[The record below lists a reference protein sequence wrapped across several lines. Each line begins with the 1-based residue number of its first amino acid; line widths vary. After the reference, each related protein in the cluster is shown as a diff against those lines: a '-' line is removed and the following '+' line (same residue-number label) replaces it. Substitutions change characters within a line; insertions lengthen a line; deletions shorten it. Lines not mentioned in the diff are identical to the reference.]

1 MFFYHGLMNGL
12 IYGTIRHIYHK
23 IMPNL
28 ALKEA
33 LNLFTDA
40 LKKKGKSINTIVAYK
55 GDINQLIDFL
65 SKKQITEVQSIGPG
79 EIEDF
84 KKDLT
89 ENGYTAKS
97 VSRKLNSIKN
107 FFSFL
112 KDEGKISLD
121 PSSEVKHPKYE
132 NDIPKILKPIEY
144 RSLRDACRND
154 IRATAIVELMLQA
167 GLRIKE
173 IENLKLDNIKENE
186 VVIESYES
194 HSQREVPLNNSA
206 KKALKRYLDEVRGES
221 KVKNVFITKTGRV
234 LLARNIRSLLNR
246 YFNKADIKGIK
257 VNDLRNTFIV
267 FQLKAGVP
275 LDVVSQIVGHKR
287 ISTTEKYLE
296 LIDSKEESRGIK
308 LREL

>member
-1 MFFYHGLMNGL
+1 MS
-12 IYGTIRHIYHK
+12 
-23 IMPNL
+23 NL
-28 ALKEA
+28 ALNDA
-33 LNLFTDA
+33 LNLFTDT

-55 GDINQLIDFL
+55 GDINQLTIFL
-65 SKKQITEVQSIGPG
+65 AKKQIVNVEEIQLR

-112 KDEGKISLD
+112 KDEGKVSID

-173 IENLKLDNIKENE
+173 IENLKMEDIKESGI
-186 VVIESYES
+186 VVESYES
-194 HSQREVPLNNSA
+194 HGQREVPLNNSA
-206 KKALKRYLDEVRGES
+206 KTALKRYLDEVRADNS
-221 KVKNVFITKTGRV
+221 KNKNVFITKTGRV

-275 LDVVSQIVGHKR
+275 LDVVSQVVGHKR

-308 LREL
+308 LKEL

>member
-1 MFFYHGLMNGL
+1 MS
-12 IYGTIRHIYHK
+12 
-23 IMPNL
+23 NL
-28 ALKEA
+28 TLNNA
-33 LNLFTDA
+33 LNLFTDT
-40 LKKKGKSINTIVAYK
+40 LSKKGKSINTIVAYK
-55 GDINQLIDFL
+55 GDINQLTNFL
-65 SKKQITEVQSIGPG
+65 EKKQITDIEVISGK
-79 EIEDF
+79 EIEEF

-112 KDEGKISLD
+112 KDEGKISAD

-173 IENLKLDNIKENE
+173 IENLKVEDVKENSII
-186 VVIESYES
+186 VESYES
-194 HSQREVPLNNSA
+194 HPQREVPLNNSA
-206 KKALKRYLDEVRGES
+206 KTALKRYLEEIRANNS
-221 KVKNVFITKTGRV
+221 KNKNVFITKTGRV

-275 LDVVSQIVGHKR
+275 LDVVSQVVGHKR

-308 LREL
+308 LKEL

>member
-1 MFFYHGLMNGL
+1 MS
-12 IYGTIRHIYHK
+12 
-23 IMPNL
+23 NL
-28 ALKEA
+28 ALTEA
-33 LNLFTDA
+33 LNLFTDT

-55 GDINQLIDFL
+55 GDINQLIIFL
-65 SKKQITEVQSIGPG
+65 GKKQIVNVEVIKLK
-79 EIEDF
+79 EIEEF
-84 KKDLT
+84 KNDLT

-112 KDEGKISLD
+112 KNEGKISID
-121 PSSEVKHPKYE
+121 PSGEVKHPKYE

-154 IRATAIVELMLQA
+154 IRASAIVELMLQA

-173 IENLKLDNIKENE
+173 IENLKMEDVKENE
-186 VVIESYES
+186 IVVESYES
-194 HSQREVPLNNSA
+194 HGQREVPLNNSA
-206 KKALKRYLDEVRGES
+206 KVALKKYLDEVRGES
-221 KVKNVFITKTGRV
+221 KNKNVFITKTGRV

-275 LDVVSQIVGHKR
+275 LDVVSQVVGHKR

-308 LREL
+308 LKEL

>member
-1 MFFYHGLMNGL
+1 MNDL
-12 IYGTIRHIYHK
+12 VYGTIRHIYK
-23 IMPNL
+23 EIMPNL
-28 ALKEA
+28 ALNDA
-33 LNLFTDA
+33 LNLFTDT
-40 LKKKGKSINTIVAYK
+40 LSKKGKSINTIVAYK
-55 GDINQLIDFL
+55 GDINQLVTFL
-65 SKKQITEVQSIGPG
+65 GKKQITSVETVQAK
-79 EIEDF
+79 EIEEF

-97 VSRKLNSIKN
+97 VSRKINSIKN

-121 PSSEVKHPKYE
+121 PSGEVKHPKYE

-173 IENLKLDNIKENE
+173 IENFKIEDIKDNAMI
-186 VVIESYES
+186 VESYES

-206 KKALKRYLDEVRGES
+206 KTALKRYLDEVRGES
-221 KVKNVFITKTGRV
+221 KNKNVFITKTGRV

-275 LDVVSQIVGHKR
+275 LDVVSQVVGHKR

-296 LIDSKEESRGIK
+296 LIDTKEESRGIK
-308 LREL
+308 LKEL

>member
-1 MFFYHGLMNGL
+1 MS
-12 IYGTIRHIYHK
+12 
-23 IMPNL
+23 NL
-28 ALKEA
+28 ALNDA
-33 LNLFTDA
+33 LNLFA
-40 LKKKGKSINTIVAYK
+40 ESLSKKGKSTNTIVAYK
-55 GDINQLIDFL
+55 GDINQLISFL
-65 SKKQITEVQSIGPG
+65 AKLQITSIDQIQTK
-79 EIEDF
+79 EIESF

-107 FFSFL
+107 FFGFL
-112 KDEGKISLD
+112 KNEKKIEND
-121 PSSEVKHPKYE
+121 PSTEIKHPKYE

-154 IRATAIVELMLQA
+154 VRATAIVELMLQA

-173 IENLKLDNIKENE
+173 IENLKMDQVKENE
-186 VVIESYES
+186 IVIESYES

-206 KKALKRYLDEVRGES
+206 KTALKRYITEVRGES
-221 KVKNVFITKTGRV
+221 KSKNVFITKTNRV

-267 FQLKAGVP
+267 FQLKSGVP
-275 LDVVSQIVGHKR
+275 IDVVSQVVGHKR

-296 LIDSKEESRGIK
+296 LIDSKEESRGIRLK
-308 LREL
+308 EL